1 MIIDELTLANTI
13 KVINAAAQHLSLKVN
28 IDHLSAG
35 MPSKNLEALH
45 IEAIAHKAG
54 LHCSLQSVK
63 PAEMQLPAIALNES
77 GKLIFIFQDSQ
88 QNIMLIDDNL
98 KKQSL
103 SIAQWNQLTLKQS
116 WLVIHDQV
124 LDQRSISLHHKIP
137 SWIRPILNEV
147 RPFYRSLLIGS
158 LAVNLLAVVIPL
170 FTMNVYD
177 RVVPNAAID
186 TLWVLAVGAF
196 IAVVF
201 DWLLKQARTKLAD
214 AAGRQIDVKVSSN
227 LFSKIMGMRLE
238 NRPLSAGAYAKHVQE
253 FDSVREFITSATLVS
268 AIDLPF
274 TLLFLL
280 LIFWLG
286 GPMVFIPLLAITVI
300 IVSGLILQRSLSESV
315 EESSKYASQRQA
327 YLVEFLN
334 QIIELKQAN
343 SEGKAQGLWEQTIAQ
358 LADWQN
364 KSRETANTL
373 SHTVMSMQQFTTIGL
388 IITGVY
394 QIQAAN
400 ISMGALIAIVMIS
413 GRAGNAINQLSSL
426 ILKYKQTLTA
436 IESVKEILALPQEA
450 QPNAL
455 ASQITISGKVTVTNL
470 SFNYPDSQL
479 AVLKD
484 ISLSVK
490 AGEKIGLYGKAGSGK
505 SSLLALIAGQYQ
517 ATQGQIFYDDI
528 EARQWSVSTIRHASA
543 WVGQSP
549 SLFYGTVIDNITES
563 QKNIKPAELAQV
575 LEQSGVNQ
583 FIDRLELGLE
593 SSVGEF
599 GRNLSG
605 GQRQAVAI
613 ARALLRKPKLL
624 FLDEPTSA
632 MDEYSQ
638 KHLIN
643 TLKHIQN
650 TSMFIAS
657 HQPSLLKLCD
667 KIVVLDKGCVVNI
680 VPPNQL
686 FSPQHSRLRS
696 IKMTTKRDNN

>member
-1 MIIDELTLANTI
+1 MMKDDLTLSSTI
-13 KVINAAAQHLSLKVN
+13 KVVNFAAQHFSIKVN
-28 IDHLSAG
+28 ADQLSAG
-35 MPSKNLEALH
+35 MPRQNLEAFH
-45 IEAIAHKAG
+45 IEAIAKKAG
-54 LHCSLQSVK
+54 INCTLQSSN
-63 PAEMQLPAIALNES
+63 PADIELPALAISES
-77 GKLIFIFQDSQ
+77 GRLVFLFKNRQKNLIIV
-88 QNIMLIDDNL
+88 DDTEERQL
-98 KKQSL
+98 TRD
-103 SIAQWNQLTLKQS
+103 QWNQLDFLQT
-116 WLVIHDQV
+116 WLVNHDQV
-124 LDQRSISLHHKIP
+124 LDQRSTSLHHKIP

-158 LAVNLLAVVIPL
+158 LAVNILAVVIPL

-177 RVVPNAAID
+177 RVVPNAAIE
-186 TLWVLAVGAF
+186 TLWVLSLGAF

-227 LFSKIMGMRLE
+227 LFGKIMGMRIE

-286 GPMVFIPLLAITVI
+286 GPMVFIPLIAMTVI

-334 QIIELKQAN
+334 QIVDVKQCN

-388 IITGVY
+388 IIAGVY

-400 ISMGALIAIVMIS
+400 ISMGALIAMVMIS

-436 IESVKEILALPQEA
+436 IESVKEILSLPQEA
-450 QPNAL
+450 QPKVL
-455 ASQITISGKVTVTNL
+455 ASHLTITGKINVNHI
-470 SFNYPDSQL
+470 SFNYPESQL
-479 AVLKD
+479 SVLKE
-484 ISLSVK
+484 INLSVK
-490 AGEKIGLYGKAGSGK
+490 AGERIGLYGKAGSGK

-517 ATQGQIFYDDI
+517 PTQGQVFYDDI
-528 EARQWSVSTIRHASA
+528 EARQWSISAIRQASG
-543 WVGQSP
+543 WVAQSP
-549 SLFYGTVIDNITES
+549 SLFYGSILDNITES
-563 QKNIKPAELAQV
+563 QTDINPTELANV
-575 LEQSGVNQ
+575 LQQSGITQ
-583 FIDRLELGLE
+583 FIDRLESGLE

-613 ARALLRKPKLL
+613 ARALLRKPQLL
-624 FLDEPTSA
+624 FLDEPSSA
-632 MDEYSQ
+632 MDEYAQ
-638 KHLIN
+638 KQLIQ
-643 TLKHIQN
+643 TLKNLKN
-650 TSMFIAS
+650 TTMFIAS

-667 KIVVLDKGCVVNI
+667 KIVILDKGCITNI
-680 VPPNQL
+680 ASPQQL
-686 FSPQHSRLRS
+686 FSNKNSRLRS
-696 IKMTTKRDNN
+696 IKMTTSQDNS

>member
-1 MIIDELTLANTI
+1 MMIDDLTLPSTI
-13 KVINAAAQHLSLKVN
+13 KVVNSAAQHFSIKVN
-28 IDHLSAG
+28 ADQLSAG
-35 MPSKNLEALH
+35 MPRQNLEAFH
-45 IEAIAHKAG
+45 IEAIAKKAG
-54 LHCSLQSVK
+54 INCTLQSSN
-63 PAEMQLPAIALNES
+63 PADIELPALAISES
-77 GKLIFIFQDSQ
+77 GRLVFLYKDRQKNLT
-88 QNIMLIDDNL
+88 LVDDTEERQL
-98 KKQSL
+98 TRD
-103 SIAQWNQLTLKQS
+103 QWNQLDFLQT
-116 WLVIHDQV
+116 WLINHDQV
-124 LDQRSISLHHKIP
+124 LDQRSTSLHHKIP

-158 LAVNLLAVVIPL
+158 LAINILAVIIPL

-177 RVVPNAAID
+177 RVVPNAAIE
-186 TLWVLAVGAF
+186 TLWVLSLGAF
-196 IAVVF
+196 VAVVF

-227 LFSKIMGMRLE
+227 LFSKIMGMRIE
-238 NRPLSAGAYAKHVQE
+238 SRPLSAGAYAKHVQE

-286 GPMVFIPLLAITVI
+286 GLMVFIPLIAMTVI

-334 QIIELKQAN
+334 QIVELKQCN
-343 SEGKAQGLWEQTIAQ
+343 SEGKAQGLWEQTITQ

-388 IITGVY
+388 IIAGVY

-400 ISMGALIAIVMIS
+400 ISMGALIAMVMIS

-450 QPNAL
+450 QPRVL
-455 ASQITISGKVTVTNL
+455 ASNLTITGKININQV
-470 SFNYPDSQL
+470 SFNYPESQL
-479 AVLKD
+479 LVLKE
-484 ISLSVK
+484 INLAVK
-490 AGEKIGLYGKAGSGK
+490 AGERIGLYGKAGSGK

-517 ATQGQIFYDDI
+517 PTQGQVFYDDI
-528 EARQWSVSTIRHASA
+528 EARQWSISTIRQASG
-543 WVGQSP
+543 WVSQSP
-549 SLFYGTVIDNITES
+549 SLFYGSILDNITES
-563 QKNIKPAELAQV
+563 QTDINPTELANV
-575 LEQSGVNQ
+575 LQQSGITY
-583 FIDRLELGLE
+583 FIDRLESGLE

-624 FLDEPTSA
+624 FLDEPSSA
-632 MDEYSQ
+632 MDEYAQ
-638 KHLIN
+638 NQLIH
-643 TLKHIQN
+643 TLKNLKN
-650 TSMFIAS
+650 TTMFIAS
-657 HQPSLLKLCD
+657 HQTSLLKLCD
-667 KIVVLDKGCVVNI
+667 KIIILDKGCITNI
-680 VPPNQL
+680 ASPQQL
-686 FSPQHSRLRS
+686 FSNKNSRLRS
-696 IKMTTKRDNN
+696 IKMTTSQDNS

>member
-1 MIIDELTLANTI
+1 
-13 KVINAAAQHLSLKVN
+13 
-28 IDHLSAG
+28 
-35 MPSKNLEALH
+35 
-45 IEAIAHKAG
+45 
-54 LHCSLQSVK
+54 
-63 PAEMQLPAIALNES
+63 
-77 GKLIFIFQDSQ
+77 
-88 QNIMLIDDNL
+88 
-98 KKQSL
+98 
-103 SIAQWNQLTLKQS
+103 
-116 WLVIHDQV
+116 
-124 LDQRSISLHHKIP
+124 
-137 SWIRPILNEV
+137 
-147 RPFYRSLLIGS
+147 
-158 LAVNLLAVVIPL
+158 
-170 FTMNVYD
+170 
-177 RVVPNAAID
+177 
-186 TLWVLAVGAF
+186 
-196 IAVVF
+196 
-201 DWLLKQARTKLAD
+201 
-214 AAGRQIDVKVSSN
+214 
-227 LFSKIMGMRLE
+227 MGMRLE

-286 GPMVFIPLLAITVI
+286 GPMVFIPLFAITVI

-388 IITGVY
+388 IISGVY

-455 ASQITISGKVTVTNL
+455 ASQITISGKVTVNNL

-479 AVLKD
+479 AVLND

-490 AGEKIGLYGKAGSGK
+490 TGEKIGLYGKAGSGK

-517 ATQGQIFYDDI
+517 ATKGQIFYDDI

-563 QKNIKPAELAQV
+563 QKNIKPAQLAQV

-643 TLKHIQN
+643 TLKLIQN

-657 HQPSLLKLCD
+657 HQPSLLRLCD

-696 IKMTTKRDNN
+696 IKMTTKQDNH

>member
-1 MIIDELTLANTI
+1 MMIDDLTLPSTI
-13 KVINAAAQHLSLKVN
+13 KVVNSAAQHFSIKVN
-28 IDHLSAG
+28 ADQLSAG
-35 MPSKNLEALH
+35 MPRQNLEAFH
-45 IEAIAHKAG
+45 IEAIAKKAG
-54 LHCSLQSVK
+54 INCTLQSSN
-63 PAEMQLPAIALNES
+63 PADIELPALAISES
-77 GKLIFIFQDSQ
+77 GRLVFLYKDRQKNLT
-88 QNIMLIDDNL
+88 LVDDTEERQL
-98 KKQSL
+98 TRD
-103 SIAQWNQLTLKQS
+103 QWNQLDFLQT
-116 WLVIHDQV
+116 WLINHDQV
-124 LDQRSISLHHKIP
+124 LDQRSTSLHHKIP
-137 SWIRPILNEV
+137 SWIRPIFNEV
-147 RPFYRSLLIGS
+147 SPFYRSLLIAS
-158 LAVNLLAVVIPL
+158 LAINILAVIIPL

-177 RVVPNAAID
+177 RVVPNAAIE
-186 TLWVLAVGAF
+186 TLWVLSLGAF
-196 IAVVF
+196 VAVVF

-227 LFSKIMGMRLE
+227 LFSKIMGMRIE
-238 NRPLSAGAYAKHVQE
+238 SRPLSAGAYAKHVQE

-286 GPMVFIPLLAITVI
+286 GLMVFIPLIAMTVI

-334 QIIELKQAN
+334 QIVELKQCN
-343 SEGKAQGLWEQTIAQ
+343 SEGKAQGLWEQTITQ

-388 IITGVY
+388 IIAGVY

-400 ISMGALIAIVMIS
+400 ISMGALIAMVMIS

-426 ILKYKQTLTA
+426 ILKYKQTQTA

-450 QPNAL
+450 QPRVL
-455 ASQITISGKVTVTNL
+455 ASNLTITGKINVNQV
-470 SFNYPDSQL
+470 SFNYPESQL
-479 AVLKD
+479 LVLKE
-484 ISLSVK
+484 INLAVK
-490 AGEKIGLYGKAGSGK
+490 AGERIGLYGKAGSGK

-517 ATQGQIFYDDI
+517 PTQGQVFYDDI
-528 EARQWSVSTIRHASA
+528 EARQWSISTIRQASA

-549 SLFYGTVIDNITES
+549 SLFYGSILDNITES
-563 QKNIKPAELAQV
+563 QTDINPTELANV
-575 LEQSGVNQ
+575 LQQSGITH
-583 FIDRLELGLE
+583 FIDRLESGLE

-624 FLDEPTSA
+624 FLDEPSSA
-632 MDEYSQ
+632 MDEYAQ
-638 KHLIN
+638 NQLIH
-643 TLKHIQN
+643 TLKNLKN
-650 TSMFIAS
+650 TTMFIAS
-657 HQPSLLKLCD
+657 HQTSLLKVCD
-667 KIVVLDKGCVVNI
+667 KIIILDKGCITNI
-680 VPPNQL
+680 TSPQQL
-686 FSPQHSRLRS
+686 FSNKNSRLRS
-696 IKMTTKRDNN
+696 IKMTTSQDNS

>member
-1 MIIDELTLANTI
+1 MMIDDLTLPSTI
-13 KVINAAAQHLSLKVN
+13 KVVNSAAQHFSIKVN
-28 IDHLSAG
+28 ADQLSAG
-35 MPSKNLEALH
+35 MPRQNLEAFH
-45 IEAIAHKAG
+45 IEAIAKKAG
-54 LHCSLQSVK
+54 INCTLQSSN
-63 PAEMQLPAIALNES
+63 PADIELPALAISES
-77 GKLIFIFQDSQ
+77 GRLVFLYKDRQKNLT
-88 QNIMLIDDNL
+88 LVDDTEERQL
-98 KKQSL
+98 TRD
-103 SIAQWNQLTLKQS
+103 QWNQLDFLQT
-116 WLVIHDQV
+116 WLINHDQV
-124 LDQRSISLHHKIP
+124 LDQRSTSLHHKIP

-158 LAVNLLAVVIPL
+158 LAINILAVIIPL

-177 RVVPNAAID
+177 RVVPNAAIE
-186 TLWVLAVGAF
+186 TLWVLSLGAF
-196 IAVVF
+196 VAVVF

-227 LFSKIMGMRLE
+227 LFSKIMGMRIE
-238 NRPLSAGAYAKHVQE
+238 SRPLSAGAYAKHVQE

-286 GPMVFIPLLAITVI
+286 GLMVFIPLIAMTVI

-334 QIIELKQAN
+334 QIVELKQCN
-343 SEGKAQGLWEQTIAQ
+343 SEGKAQGLWEQTITQ

-388 IITGVY
+388 IIAGVY

-400 ISMGALIAIVMIS
+400 ISMGALIAMVMIS

-450 QPNAL
+450 QPRVL
-455 ASQITISGKVTVTNL
+455 ASNLTITGKININQV
-470 SFNYPDSQL
+470 SFNYPESQL
-479 AVLKD
+479 LVLKE
-484 ISLSVK
+484 INLAVK
-490 AGEKIGLYGKAGSGK
+490 AGERIGLYGKAGSGK

-517 ATQGQIFYDDI
+517 PTQGQVFYDDI
-528 EARQWSVSTIRHASA
+528 EARQWSISTIRQASA

-549 SLFYGTVIDNITES
+549 SLFYGSILDNITES
-563 QKNIKPAELAQV
+563 QTDINPTELANV
-575 LEQSGVNQ
+575 LQQSGITY
-583 FIDRLELGLE
+583 FIDRLESGLE

-624 FLDEPTSA
+624 FLDEPSSA
-632 MDEYSQ
+632 MDEYAQ
-638 KHLIN
+638 NQLIH
-643 TLKHIQN
+643 TLKNLKN
-650 TSMFIAS
+650 TTMFIAS
-657 HQPSLLKLCD
+657 HQTSLLKLCD
-667 KIVVLDKGCVVNI
+667 KIIILDKGCITNI
-680 VPPNQL
+680 ASPQQL
-686 FSPQHSRLRS
+686 FSNKNSRLRS
-696 IKMTTKRDNN
+696 IKMTTSQDNS

>member
-1 MIIDELTLANTI
+1 MMIDDLTLPSTI
-13 KVINAAAQHLSLKVN
+13 KVVNSAAQHFSIKVN
-28 IDHLSAG
+28 ADQLSAG
-35 MPSKNLEALH
+35 MPRQNLEAFH
-45 IEAIAHKAG
+45 IEAIAKKAG
-54 LHCSLQSVK
+54 INCTLQSSN
-63 PAEMQLPAIALNES
+63 PADIELPALAISES
-77 GKLIFIFQDSQ
+77 GRLVFLYKDRQKNLT
-88 QNIMLIDDNL
+88 LVDDTEERQL
-98 KKQSL
+98 TRD
-103 SIAQWNQLTLKQS
+103 QWNQLDFLQT
-116 WLVIHDQV
+116 WLINHDQV
-124 LDQRSISLHHKIP
+124 LDQRSTSLHHKIP

-158 LAVNLLAVVIPL
+158 LAINILAVIIPL

-177 RVVPNAAID
+177 RVVPNAAIE
-186 TLWVLAVGAF
+186 TLWVLSLGAF
-196 IAVVF
+196 VAVVF

-227 LFSKIMGMRLE
+227 LFSKIMGMRIE
-238 NRPLSAGAYAKHVQE
+238 SRPLSAGAYAKHVQE

-286 GPMVFIPLLAITVI
+286 GLMVFIPLIAMTVI

-334 QIIELKQAN
+334 QIVELKQCN
-343 SEGKAQGLWEQTIAQ
+343 SEGKAQGLWEQTITQ

-388 IITGVY
+388 IIAGVY

-400 ISMGALIAIVMIS
+400 ISMGALIAMVMIS

-450 QPNAL
+450 QPRVL
-455 ASQITISGKVTVTNL
+455 ASNLTITGKINVNQV
-470 SFNYPDSQL
+470 SFNYPESQL
-479 AVLKD
+479 LVLKE
-484 ISLSVK
+484 INLAVK
-490 AGEKIGLYGKAGSGK
+490 AGERIGLYGKAGSGK

-517 ATQGQIFYDDI
+517 PTQGQVFYDDI
-528 EARQWSVSTIRHASA
+528 EARQWSISTIRQASG

-549 SLFYGTVIDNITES
+549 SLFYGSILDNITES
-563 QKNIKPAELAQV
+563 QTDINPTELANV
-575 LEQSGVNQ
+575 LQQSGITY
-583 FIDRLELGLE
+583 FIDRLESGLE

-624 FLDEPTSA
+624 FLDEPSSA
-632 MDEYSQ
+632 MDEYAQ
-638 KHLIN
+638 NQLIH
-643 TLKHIQN
+643 TLKNLKN
-650 TSMFIAS
+650 TTMFIAS
-657 HQPSLLKLCD
+657 HQTSLLKLCD
-667 KIVVLDKGCVVNI
+667 KIIILDKGCITNI
-680 VPPNQL
+680 ASPQQL
-686 FSPQHSRLRS
+686 FSNKNSRLRS
-696 IKMTTKRDNN
+696 IKMTTSQDNS